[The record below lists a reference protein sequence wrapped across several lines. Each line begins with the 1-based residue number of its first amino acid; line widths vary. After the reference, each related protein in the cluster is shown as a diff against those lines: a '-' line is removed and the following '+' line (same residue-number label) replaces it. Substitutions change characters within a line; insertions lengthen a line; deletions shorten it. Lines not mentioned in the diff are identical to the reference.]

1 MCALSECVN
10 ERNGHPI
17 EYGPHKPRQQETGK
31 TVIQIKLHATGARV
45 AIFQGLKTPSA
56 MQIRKWTAHQMKVNL
71 LPETF
76 GIARNKTLTQPAQ
89 ANAHF
94 RHLAVGQ
101 GLEYAGK
108 IAPRQ
113 KLRIRRHCTDQLEHF
128 GRTIWH

>member
-1 MCALSECVN
+1 
-10 ERNGHPI
+10 
-17 EYGPHKPRQQETGK
+17 
-31 TVIQIKLHATGARV
+31 
-45 AIFQGLKTPSA
+45 

-71 LPETF
+71 LPVTF

-89 ANAHF
+89 AHAHF

-101 GLEYAGK
+101 DFKHTRK